1 MPQGFAQF
9 VGIPSRTGPPRSY
22 VEDVPDNVTHWSVFD
37 TGGHFPAVEEPELL
51 VADLR
56 RFFRTLR

>member
-1 MPQGFAQF
+1 MN
-9 VGIPSRTGPPRSY
+9 GIPSRTGPPRSY

-37 TGGHFPAVEEPELL
+37 TGGHFPAIEEPDLL